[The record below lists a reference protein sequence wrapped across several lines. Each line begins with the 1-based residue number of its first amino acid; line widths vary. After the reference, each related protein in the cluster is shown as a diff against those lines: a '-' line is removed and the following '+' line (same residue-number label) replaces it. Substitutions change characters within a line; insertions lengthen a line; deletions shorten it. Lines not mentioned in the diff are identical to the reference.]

1 MNFKLNPYYIT
12 VTKIVVTYKKDFI
25 IYINYSNDRKNV
37 NYKSYKYINDVK
49 KLESLLSTTII
60 QFCILNRTRSENKN
74 FSILI
79 VLGVTIIYLQIVK
92 LAILMFL
99 LV

>member
-1 MNFKLNPYYIT
+1 M
-12 VTKIVVTYKKDFI
+12 TYKKDFI
-25 IYINYSNDRKNV
+25 IYIYYSNDRKNV

>member
-1 MNFKLNPYYIT
+1 MSFKLNPYYIT

-25 IYINYSNDRKNV
+25 IYINYSNERKNL

-60 QFCILNRTRSENKN
+60 QFCILNRIRSENKN
-74 FSILI
+74 FSIPI
-79 VLGVTIIYLQIVK
+79 VLGVTIIYLQIIK

>member
-1 MNFKLNPYYIT
+1 MSFKLNPYYIT

-79 VLGVTIIYLQIVK
+79 VLGVTIIYLQIIK

>member
-1 MNFKLNPYYIT
+1 MSFKLNPYYIT

-37 NYKSYKYINDVK
+37 NYKFYKYINDVK